1 MNIYQKKIVK
11 EKEFIY
17 NEDCIQTRSTF
28 PNSKLEKISDTHS
41 NINIR
46 KFYGINSNK
55 KSKNKRNEKNN
66 RHLRSKSQ
74 IITNEKK
81 MDNYI
86 PKEIKTVLIKLKTP
100 LEQSNYNNYI
110 VDTNYRTHY
119 VHKFYKNKLFAMN
132 NLNDI
137 NIDKTIEIYKSN
149 NRENDLKKNKNKS
162 CENINYFYNTSKSGF
177 LKKHINDNIDKINK
191 YTRNKCALLNNE
203 DSMSSNNIYKKSF
216 CLDKHK
222 NYGGN
227 FKNKERSRSRTN
239 PKLLH
244 NKTFK
249 KKLLTKNISTPNI
262 HSLINTEE
270 IQNLSKGKINFKK
283 KNIFQY
289 LNTKVYQKNNNSR
302 NYNDININNMSAVK
316 KINMQYDLFIN
327 KDNKMKINPIS
338 TNNDFFKEKE
348 NNIEIEIS
356 KNNEIISPKK
366 NKLKIKNI
374 PPLNFTKNL
383 QGITNNS
390 IIDESKD
397 KVCNDFF
404 QYKYLINNTNTYS
417 KINTNKHKKNI
428 ITYEEPL
435 NDEYSMKNN
444 NNLLNLVDISE
455 RETKKGKKKEIENL
469 LTNYFDKIEKNK
481 PKIKV
486 SKNNNK
492 NILKKR
498 SKSKSKLVKN
508 DSIKNLDV
516 HNKGYNVNMHNVNII
531 KSIPLKLKKQNDI
544 DIEYQN
550 IINVPINNNKNE
562 ILSNIVFINKKDFE
576 LWNDLARI
584 YDKNGK
590 FK

>member
-1 MNIYQKKIVK
+1 
-11 EKEFIY
+11 
-17 NEDCIQTRSTF
+17 
-28 PNSKLEKISDTHS
+28 
-41 NINIR
+41 
-46 KFYGINSNK
+46 
-55 KSKNKRNEKNN
+55 
-66 RHLRSKSQ
+66 
-74 IITNEKK
+74 
-81 MDNYI
+81 
-86 PKEIKTVLIKLKTP
+86 
-100 LEQSNYNNYI
+100 
-110 VDTNYRTHY
+110 
-119 VHKFYKNKLFAMN
+119 MN

-137 NIDKTIEIYKSN
+137 NNDKTIEIYKSN
-149 NRENDLKKNKNKS
+149 NRENDVKKNKNKS

-203 DSMSSNNIYKKSF
+203 DSMSSHNIYKKSF

-289 LNTKVYQKNNNSR
+289 LNTKVYQKINNSR

-327 KDNKMKINPIS
+327 KDNKMKINQIS

-428 ITYEEPL
+428 ITFEEPL

-469 LTNYFDKIEKNK
+469 LIKIIT
-481 PKIKV
+481 KI
-486 SKNNNK
+486 
-492 NILKKR
+492 
-498 SKSKSKLVKN
+498 
-508 DSIKNLDV
+508 
-516 HNKGYNVNMHNVNII
+516 Y
-531 KSIPLKLKKQNDI
+531 
-544 DIEYQN
+544 
-550 IINVPINNNKNE
+550 
-562 ILSNIVFINKKDFE
+562 
-576 LWNDLARI
+576 
-584 YDKNGK
+584 
-590 FK
+590 